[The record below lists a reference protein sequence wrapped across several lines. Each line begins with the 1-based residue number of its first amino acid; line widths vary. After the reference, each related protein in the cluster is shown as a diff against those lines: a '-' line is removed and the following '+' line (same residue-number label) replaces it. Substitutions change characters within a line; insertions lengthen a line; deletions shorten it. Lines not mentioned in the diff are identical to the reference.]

1 MEEFQRK
8 LNQRYEGTKP
18 RKVRFKLAS
27 SYSGRVLKHVYEDG
41 QELESPEEKYPH
53 SFIHR
58 KIPPSHLEMEQ
69 FCSFEETNRDEQ
81 GFYPTTGLIA
91 QRINVYRGLRNYKP
105 AGGQTVETEGDSK
118 SSVLDFGKIIIYTSN
133 LRIIRAPQRKPEMTR
148 QHSVPPLDLEGC
160 PKARDKESRK
170 RAKALKAQEDVEK
183 EENGI
188 ENKDTKVM
196 MHGQVILNSV
206 VRFLSPHFLVILFSV
221 SLSLINSHFILGFQE
236 SYFKCLP
243 TKCHQVYLSMSHSYL
258 MTRILVVFHFSLF
271 YPDLPA
277 AITVNQLSHCYLS
290 TVNR

>member
-69 FCSFEETNRDEQ
+69 FCSFEETHRDEQ

-91 QRINVYRGLRNYKP
+91 QRINVYRGLRNHKP

-133 LRIIRAPQRKPEMTR
+133 LRIIRAPPKKPEMMR
-148 QHSVPPLDLEGC
+148 QHTVPPLNLEGC
-160 PKARDKESRK
+160 PKARDRESR
-170 RAKALKAQEDVEK
+170 RRTKALQAQEEVEK
-183 EENGI
+183 EEKGI
-188 ENKDTKVM
+188 SDKDTKEADSCQHCGGSGCAPCSLC
-196 MHGQVILNSV
+196 HGS
-206 VRFLSPHFLVILFSV
+206 
-221 SLSLINSHFILGFQE
+221 
-236 SYFKCLP
+236 K
-243 TKCHQVYLSMSHSYL
+243 LSMLANRFNESISDL
-258 MTRILVVFHFSLF
+258 RCQAC
-271 YPDLPA
+271 YPHGLERC
-277 AITVNQLSHCYLS
+277 QSCS
-290 TVNR
+290 SK

>member
-188 ENKDTKVM
+188 ENKDTKEADSCQHCGGSGCAPCSLC
-196 MHGQVILNSV
+196 HGS
-206 VRFLSPHFLVILFSV
+206 
-221 SLSLINSHFILGFQE
+221 
-236 SYFKCLP
+236 K
-243 TKCHQVYLSMSHSYL
+243 LSMLANRFNESISDL
-258 MTRILVVFHFSLF
+258 RCQAC
-271 YPDLPA
+271 YPDGLERC
-277 AITVNQLSHCYLS
+277 QSCS
-290 TVNR
+290 SK

>member
-133 LRIIRAPQRKPEMTR
+133 LRIIRAPPRKPEMTR

-188 ENKDTKVM
+188 ENKDTKEADSCQHCGGSGCAPCSLC
-196 MHGQVILNSV
+196 HGS
-206 VRFLSPHFLVILFSV
+206 
-221 SLSLINSHFILGFQE
+221 
-236 SYFKCLP
+236 K
-243 TKCHQVYLSMSHSYL
+243 LSMLANRFNESISDL
-258 MTRILVVFHFSLF
+258 RCQAC
-271 YPDLPA
+271 YPDGLERC
-277 AITVNQLSHCYLS
+277 QSCS
-290 TVNR
+290 SK